1 MKPENKDVVIAGGSI
16 SGLLCARELSQNN
29 HNITIL
35 EEHDKIGVPEKCDG
49 LISVNALS
57 SLGVIPNKKTIQ
69 NKITGARFFSPSG
82 KLIDIDSSNLDI
94 IVLDRKEFDNELS
107 EIAIHNGAQLMKS
120 TSFIKTNYNNS
131 KIIVHSSQ
139 NQYHCKY
146 FVDAM
151 GISSLMKKQ
160 KFGVL
165 QAAKYIIE
173 ADWFESNKVD
183 LYFNQQL
190 SPGFFTWVIPINE
203 RLAKVGIA
211 GYGINSFNNLDYF
224 LKNKKHKVIKKI
236 ACRIIVS
243 GAIQKFV
250 QNNVVSIGDSAAQTK
265 PTTAGGIFSG
275 GLAGIFAGQSI
286 DNSLR
291 TDTNLLHIYENRWR
305 DVFGSDFA
313 STRLFRKIFDN
324 LENNHLES
332 IFDILSSSSDLQ
344 DFIHNSGDFDF
355 HSFTLLKALGL
366 KRLTK
371 LFNVVSSSEIKKLI
385 HN

>member
-69 NKITGARFFSPSG
+69 NKIIGARFFSPSG

-107 EIAIHNGAQLMKS
+107 EIAIRNGAQLMKS

-131 KIIVHSSQ
+131 EIVVHSSQ
-139 NQYHCKY
+139 KQYHCKY

-236 ACRIIVS
+236 ACPIIVS
-243 GAIQKFV
+243 GPIQKFV
-250 QNNVVSIGDSAAQTK
+250 QNNVISIGDSAAQTK

-286 DNSLR
+286 GNSLR
-291 TDTNLLHIYENRWR
+291 SDTNLLH
-305 DVFGSDFA
+305 
-313 STRLFRKIFDN
+313 
-324 LENNHLES
+324 
-332 IFDILSSSSDLQ
+332 LS
-344 DFIHNSGDFDF
+344 
-355 HSFTLLKALGL
+355 
-366 KRLTK
+366 
-371 LFNVVSSSEIKKLI
+371 LI
-385 HN
+385 HI

>member
-1 MKPENKDVVIAGGSI
+1 MKPENQDVVIAGGSI

-29 HNITIL
+29 HNVTIL
-35 EEHDKIGVPEKCDG
+35 EEHGEIGIPEKCDG
-49 LISVNALS
+49 LISINALS

-82 KLIDIDSSNLDI
+82 KTIDIDSSNLDI
-94 IVLDRKEFDNELS
+94 IVLNRKEFDNELS
-107 EIAIHNGAQLMKS
+107 EIAIRNGSQLKKS
-120 TSFIKTNYNNS
+120 TSFVKTSYNNS
-131 KIIVHSSQ
+131 EFLVHSSN
-139 NQYHCKY
+139 NQYKCKY

-151 GISSLMKKQ
+151 GVSSLMKKQ
-160 KFGVL
+160 KSGVL
-165 QAAKYIIE
+165 QAAKYIVE
-173 ADWFESNKVD
+173 ADWFEPNKVD
-183 LYFNQQL
+183 LYFNQLL

-203 RLAKVGIA
+203 NLAKVGIA

-224 LKNKKHKVIKKI
+224 LKDKKHNVIKKI
-236 ACRIIVS
+236 ACPIIVS
-243 GAIQKFV
+243 GPIQKFV
-250 QNNVVSIGDSAAQTK
+250 QNNIVSIGDSAAQTK

-275 GLAGIFAGQSI
+275 GLAGLFAGQSLS
-286 DNSLR
+286 NSLK
-291 TDTNLLHIYENRWR
+291 TNTNLLHIYEQSWR

-313 STRLFRKIFDN
+313 STKLFRKIFDN
-324 LENNHLES
+324 LENNHLDS

-371 LFNVVSSSEIKKLI
+371 LFNIVSSSEIKKLI